1 MAGQKIVRCSTCG
14 QVNRVDA
21 KKLER
26 GLQPKCGNCKSP
38 LILLDSG
45 PIMVSDSTF
54 RELVAKADSPVLVD
68 FWAPWCGP
76 CHALAPT
83 IEQLAAE
90 FSGRVRIAKLN
101 TDENPQIASRFMI
114 QSIPTLI
121 LFLNGHELDR
131 MIGVLPKH
139 AIAGRI
145 QAQLEKS
152 GRGL

>member
-1 MAGQKIVRCSTCG
+1 
-14 QVNRVDA
+14 
-21 KKLER
+21 
-26 GLQPKCGNCKSP
+26 
-38 LILLDSG
+38 
-45 PIMVSDSTF
+45 MVSDATF
-54 RELVAKADSPVLVD
+54 REIVEKSSIPVLVD

-83 IEQLAAE
+83 IELLAKD
-90 FSGRVRIAKLN
+90 FSGRLRVAKLN
-101 TDENPQIASRFMI
+101 TDENPQIASRFRI

-145 QAQLEKS
+145 QANLEKAK
-152 GRGL
+152 

>member
-1 MAGQKIVRCSTCG
+1 MVDQTVVRCPVCG
-14 QVNRVDA
+14 QINRVDA
-21 KKLER
+21 EKVGQ
-26 GLQPKCGNCKSP
+26 GLQPKCGNCRAP
-38 LILLDSG
+38 LVIVNNG
-45 PIMVSDSTF
+45 PVMVSDATF
-54 RELVAKADSPVLVD
+54 RELVEKSNQPVLVD

-83 IEQLAAE
+83 IEQLAKD
-90 FSGRVRIAKLN
+90 FSGRIRVAKLN

-131 MIGVLPKH
+131 MIGVLPRH

-145 QAQLEKS
+145 QSNLEKS
-152 GRGL
+152 KR